1 MKFRVQDF
9 DRIFLYI
16 VAGVALVGL
25 IGFGV
30 YATAGGS
37 KATPKH
43 AAAAVGLARSGN
55 TSLVNTSSV
64 PASGQV
70 ITTLPPVPFPSIPSG
85 EPGRTTV
92 AGSVHHGD
100 PGPGSSAST
109 TVTSS
114 AKRSFGST
122 SKAHRARKADREPDS
137 RREPDRRHQGDDDV
151 YGSPSLHHI
160 APLDATGLN
169 PLDDSTAAA
178 AYHDE
183 NGIQRGRRPK
193 APKAIARAHECR

>member
-1 MKFRVQDF
+1 MVVLSPHVLFVARGDRTAGSGYTRRIVAADRFTGGSSFRGRRAGDRGLSAATLQRRQAEEYLRVKFRVQDF

-43 AAAAVGLARSGN
+43 AAAAVGLPGPGIPRWSIRARCRR
-55 TSLVNTSSV
+55 
-64 PASGQV
+64 PARC

-100 PGPGSSAST
+100 RALARP
-109 TVTSS
+109 
-114 AKRSFGST
+114 
-122 SKAHRARKADREPDS
+122 HR
-137 RREPDRRHQGDDDV
+137 RR
-151 YGSPSLHHI
+151 
-160 APLDATGLN
+160 
-169 PLDDSTAAA
+169 
-178 AYHDE
+178 
-183 NGIQRGRRPK
+183 
-193 APKAIARAHECR
+193 